1 MISHKITKHS
11 KPFSDAEFIK
21 DCFVVS
27 AKIGIKKEVAN
38 ENVTISRQTLRRWIE
53 DIAGNLKSTVGVQS
67 LFICSTKA
75 SWSLLKNS

>member
-11 KPFSDAEFIK
+11 KPFFDAEFIK
-21 DCFVVS
+21 DCLVDS

-53 DIAGNLKSTVGVQS
+53 DIAGNLKSAVGVQS
-67 LFICSTKA
+67 LSVCSTKA
-75 SWSLLKNS
+75 LWSLLKNS

>member
-21 DCFVVS
+21 DCLVVS

-38 ENVTISRQTLRRWIE
+38 ENVTISRQNFKKMDRGHCRKSEVYSWGTVFLSVALSLR
-53 DIAGNLKSTVGVQS
+53 GV
-67 LFICSTKA
+67 F
-75 SWSLLKNS
+75 